1 MRCSRVGSNVT
12 LEIRNMFWEMYFY
25 TVGYLVRHELFFLPP
40 TPISVHFSGNS
51 AFLAKR
57 HGAATE
63 RFVIK
68 LFLFPELHFFP
79 RFLKLYFPVSVS
91 GTQHI

>member
-40 TPISVHFSGNS
+40 TPISVHFSGKT

-68 LFLFPELHFFP
+68 SFLFPELHFFP